1 MGTPTNVFIHH
12 AFDHEGCLLADV
24 VRRFDEE
31 GRFEFLAIGDDRTMQ
46 RLLRFLRR
54 YHGLERDDRAPLL
67 PMVVVMNDHS
77 GERIETHR
85 LIQGAALQEWFRT
98 LLIGIFDQGP
108 ATQAPLRS
116 MIMQHLLPAS
126 LHLILG
132 TVASSP
138 ASQTTNEGANNEGA
152 KSMPV
157 ENPDDDRPSH
167 RAVSPASTMGGRM
180 RSAGIDAFRRPAGDN
195 LRRMGGKG
203 GHGGG
208 GAPKVQSTTMDDSGG
223 VEVWQEEAHVP
234 ERRGRAGGN
243 VVNISDALSNAKTS
257 SRSEQRSSH

>member
-46 RLLRFLRR
+46 RLLRFLRHH
-54 YHGLERDDRAPLL
+54 HGLERDNRVPLL
-67 PMVVVMNDHS
+67 PMVVVMTDHS
-77 GERIETHR
+77 GERIESHR

-98 LLIGIFDQGP
+98 LLVGIFDQGP
-108 ATQAPLRS
+108 GTQAPLRS

-132 TVASSP
+132 TVASGA
-138 ASQTTNEGANNEGA
+138 ASQTAGHGATNEGE
-152 KSMPV
+152 KSMSA
-157 ENPDDDRPSH
+157 ENPDDDRH
-167 RAVSPASTMGGRM
+167 ARRAVSPAGSTGGRT
-180 RSAGIDAFRRPAGDN
+180 RSGGGDAFRRPNGDN

-203 GHGGG
+203 GRAGGG
-208 GAPKVQSTTMDDSGG
+208 STHVVQSSPTMDDSGSS
-223 VEVWQEEAHVP
+223 EVWQEEAHVP

-243 VVNISDALSNAKTS
+243 VVNISDALSKANNRVS
-257 SRSEQRSSH
+257 SGRVE